1 MEKNKTVEEY
11 ISKHPDQAEAI
22 NLLRSIALSFPFEEG
37 IKWAFPVYMINGKN
51 VIGLGAFKAYTGI
64 WFFQGTFLKD
74 EHNKLLNAQEGK
86 THGMRQWRFAS
97 IDEIRAN
104 EGLARVYIQEAIDNQ
119 LAGKMIKPKRG
130 PAKPLVIPTELQTVL
145 DNDPGLKESF
155 DAHSLTNRRDFAEY
169 IETAKREATKQS
181 RLEKI
186 IPMIQRGEGLND
198 KYKKK

>member
-11 ISKHPDQAEAI
+11 IAKHPEQSAAI
-22 NLLRSIALSFPFEEG
+22 SLLRSIALSFPFEEG
-37 IKWAFPVYMINGKN
+37 VKWAFPVYMINGKN

-64 WFFQGTFLKD
+64 WFFQGAFLKD
-74 EHNKLLNAQEGK
+74 QQKKLVNAQEGK

-97 IDEIRAN
+97 VDEIKAN
-104 EGLARVYIQEAIDNQ
+104 EAVIRTYIQEAIDNQ
-119 LAGKMIKPKRG
+119 KAGKTISPKRG
-130 PAKPLVIPTELQTVL
+130 PAKPLTIPPELQKVL
-145 DNDPGLKESF
+145 GEDASLNESF
-155 DAHSLTNRRDFAEY
+155 EAHSLTNKRDFAEY

-198 KYKKK
+198 KYKK